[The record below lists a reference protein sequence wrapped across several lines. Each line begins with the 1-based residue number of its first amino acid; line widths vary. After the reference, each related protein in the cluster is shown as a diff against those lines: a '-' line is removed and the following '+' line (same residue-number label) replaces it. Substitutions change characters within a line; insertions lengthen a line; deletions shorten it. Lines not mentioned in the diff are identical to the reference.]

1 MRAKQCCD
9 TQDAGWG
16 REQQIPQCP
25 TPTPESYSLPCEL
38 PEGQGFYKRSVWE
51 FVVAIR
57 ITNNFSSNGCRAQVR
72 IYWPEGLSE
81 GVGSHQCKYILL
93 PASTYLAFALAG
105 RK

>member
-51 FVVAIR
+51 FVVAI
-57 ITNNFSSNGCRAQVR
+57 
-72 IYWPEGLSE
+72 
-81 GVGSHQCKYILL
+81 
-93 PASTYLAFALAG
+93 
-105 RK
+105 